1 MKLWFKRLFVKF
13 TEYQQKRADYMI
25 LQMMSEKELRDIG
38 INRCELRATIYGY
51 DQGRKTDA

>member
-25 LQMMSEKELRDIG
+25 LKMLSDKELRDIG
-38 INRCELRATIYGY
+38 VTRGEIRSVVYGI
-51 DQGRKTDA
+51 DESGKVRS

>member
-25 LQMMSEKELRDIG
+25 LKMLSDKELRDIG
-38 INRCELRATIYGY
+38 VTRGEIRSVVYGIN
-51 DQGRKTDA
+51 KTS